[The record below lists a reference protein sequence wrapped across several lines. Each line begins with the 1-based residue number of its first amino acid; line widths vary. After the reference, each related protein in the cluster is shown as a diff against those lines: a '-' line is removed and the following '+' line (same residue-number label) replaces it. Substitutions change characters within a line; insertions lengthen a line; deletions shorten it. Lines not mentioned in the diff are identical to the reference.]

1 MPDQFKSPILC
12 FDVCPS
18 GIPMLLKSL
27 VEIGNETHGL
37 AHVELEKLGNNN
49 GEPIKNL
56 LRNKCIL
63 TFKKLK

>member
-1 MPDQFKSPILC
+1 
-12 FDVCPS
+12 
-18 GIPMLLKSL
+18 MLLKSL